1 MSKICQS
8 CAMIMNPSDHGQNS
22 DGSISEEY
30 CKYCF
35 ANGKFIKEE
44 TMEEKIE
51 SNIPF
56 WLNDTDCQTADD
68 AKAKMMGIFPFLKR
82 WKH

>member
-35 ANGKFIKEE
+35 AHVQFIKEE
-44 TMEEKIE
+44 TM
-51 SNIPF
+51 
-56 WLNDTDCQTADD
+56 
-68 AKAKMMGIFPFLKR
+68 
-82 WKH
+82 